1 MEEDG
6 TKYSRE
12 VGSQDGIVFKCSS
25 IYIYVNVY
33 ISPSTLSMILK

>member
-25 IYIYVNVY
+25 VYRRECIYFPLHPKYD
-33 ISPSTLSMILK
+33 P